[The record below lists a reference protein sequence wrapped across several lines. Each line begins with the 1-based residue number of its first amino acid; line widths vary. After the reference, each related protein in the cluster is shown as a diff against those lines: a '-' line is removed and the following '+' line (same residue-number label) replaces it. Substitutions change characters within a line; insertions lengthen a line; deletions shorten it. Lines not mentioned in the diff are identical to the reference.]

1 MLSADLGC
9 LREAEASGWLGS
21 EANVH
26 GLRGG
31 MRKVVGTVLTCED
44 ECVREY
50 TGVNVYL
57 QLHAVHA
64 RICYNVVKACVYMCM
79 CCMCI

>member
-1 MLSADLGC
+1 MLCHWQRLGHQDG
-9 LREAEASGWLGS
+9 EAVNE
-21 EANVH
+21 E
-26 GLRGG
+26 GLWVLVQVLLG
-31 MRKVVGTVLTCED
+31 MRKVVGTVLTCEG
-44 ECVREY
+44 ECV

-64 RICYNVVKACVYMCM
+64 RICYNVVKTCVYMCM

>member
-1 MLSADLGC
+1 M
-9 LREAEASGWLGS
+9 R
-21 EANVH
+21 NV
-26 GLRGG
+26 
-31 MRKVVGTVLTCED
+31 VETVLTCED

-64 RICYNVVKACVYMCM
+64 RICYNVVKTCLYVYVLYMYIAYVTAYCVSCVVYMVYYV
-79 CCMCI
+79 